1 MVKSRTIKR
10 KGMVDAQKAHLNP
23 VKTSKLE
30 QAINSVSGSKD
41 YMNEMSQIIGNINT
55 IQKEYYQHKIKRIK
69 TMYGEIEQYLDTIR
83 PLTNP
88 ASVEIIDSLKE
99 HYIKL
104 NLNQLYVKKVTKRSK
119 DGKEKPKDI
128 KEKINIRPKDIIE
141 SGWFKKMRDL
151 EIKTAAIKQQFKI
164 ESPTMSEDTKEII
177 REDYNAVV
185 TFKFLNLTIDAVI
198 NDITVAAIVYHI
210 NKHCNDIFNILYE
223 PMYDYKKYIQTH
235 WLSQIDTILSSNDKI
250 KSQLTE
256 KNRGPLTREEAQNY
270 VGLFAKAK
278 YRLGLLDN
286 AADFTKVFFD
296 VLGEADIANLDAS
309 RFMDIIGNLDV
320 KEIDKTG
327 KLQQTLELTKNNI
340 SKLGT
345 DDFKFEDIVKDFE
358 QIIKSGNDNKTEVN
372 PDELAPVEVVQDTV
386 F

>member
-1 MVKSRTIKR
+1 MSKVMVKSRTIKR
-10 KGMVDAQKAHLNP
+10 KGIVDAQKAHLNP

-104 NLNQLYVKKVTKRSK
+104 NLNQLYVRKVTKKSR

-151 EIKTAAIKQQFKI
+151 EIKTAAIKQQDRK
-164 ESPTMSEDTKEII
+164 S
-177 REDYNAVV
+177 VV
-185 TFKFLNLTIDAVI
+185 
-198 NDITVAAIVYHI
+198 
-210 NKHCNDIFNILYE
+210 
-223 PMYDYKKYIQTH
+223 
-235 WLSQIDTILSSNDKI
+235 
-250 KSQLTE
+250 
-256 KNRGPLTREEAQNY
+256 
-270 VGLFAKAK
+270 
-278 YRLGLLDN
+278 
-286 AADFTKVFFD
+286 
-296 VLGEADIANLDAS
+296 
-309 RFMDIIGNLDV
+309 
-320 KEIDKTG
+320 
-327 KLQQTLELTKNNI
+327 
-340 SKLGT
+340 
-345 DDFKFEDIVKDFE
+345 
-358 QIIKSGNDNKTEVN
+358 
-372 PDELAPVEVVQDTV
+372 
-386 F
+386 